1 MPRTKEKWTL
11 PGSWLGSCLP
21 LKATKADD
29 HAASSPENPAIGAG
43 NTPAARMIEECE

>member
-11 PGSWLGSCLP
+11 LGSGLGSCLP

-43 NTPAARMIEECE
+43 NTPAARMIEERE